1 MKTPQPHRLGLEHLL
16 LLGVLALFAAG
27 AVRVGTTTHTGSSK
41 QPTNWASLLPKI
53 GLPLLQGLLPR

>member
-16 LLGVLALFAAG
+16 LLGVLTLFAVG
-27 AVRVGTTTHTGSSK
+27 AIWVGTTSHTGGGK
-41 QPTNWASLLPKI
+41 PPANWASLLPKI